1 MKRSR
6 KNPGSIVTITTKEKG
21 ERKAIIYDA
30 QPFLGRKKVL
40 LHIVNDNFEIE
51 YTEHTETGSKIPRTI
66 LLKVEDYQY
75 KLMSGDIKIIGKV
88 D

>member
-1 MKRSR
+1 MMRSR
-6 KNPGSIVTITTKEKG
+6 KNPGSIVTFTTKEKG
-21 ERKAIIYDA
+21 ERKAIIYNA

-40 LHIVNDNFEIE
+40 LHIVNDKFQIE
-51 YTEHTETGSKIPRTI
+51 YTDHPETGSKIPRTI
-66 LLKVEDYQY
+66 ILTLEDYQY